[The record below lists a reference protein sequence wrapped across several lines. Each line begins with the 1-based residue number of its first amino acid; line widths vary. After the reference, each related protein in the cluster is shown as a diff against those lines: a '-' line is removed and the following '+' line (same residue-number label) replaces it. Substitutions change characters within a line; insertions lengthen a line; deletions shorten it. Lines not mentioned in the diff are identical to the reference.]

1 MKYLT
6 HLFIVS
12 LIFIYLPACL
22 LAQSS
27 HTSHGSEDA
36 NVVETSDDDLQW
48 GSCPEFMPESCRISV
63 LNGSPDKP
71 DADIFFKMEGQSA
84 IPEHTHTSAE
94 RMVLVAGELE
104 VDYQGQSAD
113 VMTSGDYGYGP
124 PELPHSATCVS
135 ESPCILF
142 IAFEEPI
149 DAFPVNDRN

>member
-6 HLFIVS
+6 HLFIAS
-12 LIFIYLPACL
+12 LICILPACL

-27 HTSHGSEDA
+27 HANHGSEDA
-36 NVVETSDDDLQW
+36 MVVETSDDDLQW
-48 GSCPEFMPESCRISV
+48 GSCPEFMPESCRVSV

-71 DADIFFKMEGQSA
+71 NADIFFKMEGKST

-104 VDYQGQSAD
+104 VDYQGQPAD

-124 PELPHSATCVS
+124 PELPHSARCVS
-135 ESPCILF
+135 DSPCILF

-149 DAFPVNDRN
+149 DAFPVNERD